1 MRFSTAFLLAA
12 GVSLC
17 AALPTE
23 LKDFLLVTTS
33 QAVASDNTAELKAV
47 SATSLFVHPPSSR
60 VLKSTLT
67 YILQDPFNQ
76 PALVLRL
83 TGPGYMSLPTFTLTD
98 GTLSSIATAPFN
110 GGKKRYNSTI
120 VAEGKELQFLASVQ
134 PKGNMALNDGYLLTV
149 DGEQEGWA
157 ICDGALGSQVLN
169 WKNDAEGCEKTY
181 VHAVTKAPY

>member
-1 MRFSTAFLLAA
+1 MRFFTAFLLAA
-12 GVSLC
+12 GASLC

-47 SATSLFVHPPSSR
+47 SATSLFVSFAIVS
-60 VLKSTLT
+60 KSNQTD
-67 YILQDPFNQ
+67 ILQDPFNQ

-83 TGPGYMSLPTFTLTD
+83 TGPGYMSLPTFTLTE

-157 ICDGALGSQVLN
+157 ICDGALGSQILN
-169 WKNDAEGCEKTY
+169 WKTDAEGCEKTY